1 MAINPMTNGG
11 NPLLHHFTLVLSP
24 LFAVNGPHSLEF
36 LFFFRIAFPCDD
48 AAVAAAAMT
57 VELKEHQ

>member
-11 NPLLHHFTLVLSP
+11 NPLPHHFTLVLSP

-36 LFFFRIAFPCDD
+36 LFFCIAFPCDD